1 MQKISSVVALSL
13 VAAGAAA
20 ALVVNHA
27 VSDGANT
34 ESPTPSHFDEGAD
47 IDERLLALEA
57 AVSEERQARQLLEE
71 ELLALY
77 AEIDRL
83 EIGGGRAAS
92 DADIIRNEPGS
103 QARNTFG
110 AVRLTEGSTVE
121 EDAQEARRTAM
132 IEAGLSPARADY
144 IQKRESEMRFEM
156 MQAYYEARNSGERI
170 DPITMNPEALLR
182 ADIGDADYE
191 KYLEANGR
199 STTVDVANVMAS
211 SPAERAGLQPGDQI
225 VGYDGERV
233 FSTSDLMQRTMAP
246 GSGDVVV
253 DVVRDGVQM
262 QVVLPRGP
270 IGVETGRIR
279 RR

>member
-1 MQKISSVVALSL
+1 MP
-13 VAAGAAA
+13 G
-20 ALVVNHA
+20 
-27 VSDGANT
+27 
-34 ESPTPSHFDEGAD
+34 
-47 IDERLLALEA
+47 LALEA

-83 EIGGGRAAS
+83 ETGGGRAAS

>member
-1 MQKISSVVALSL
+1 MQRISSVVALSL

-34 ESPTPSHFDEGAD
+34 ETSVPSHFDEGAD

-83 EIGGGRAAS
+83 ETGAGRAAS

-121 EDAQEARRTAM
+121 EDAQDARRTAM

-191 KYLEANGR
+191 KYLQANGR
-199 STTVDVANVMAS
+199 STAVDVANVMAS